1 MVIWRIPEPVQGSS
15 HHYKYRLF
23 YGRGGKRIVG
33 YDNERPKGDHR
44 HIEGQG
50 EHVQFNT
57 LDTLIEEFL
66 AEVKAREEVWKR
78 QRSGFGKIQMRFCA
92 RLHNGSSKFGKQAS
106 HRVRVSLFPLLSNFF
121 GR

>member
-57 LDTLIEEFL
+57 LDTLIEEFWRRL
-66 AEVKAREEVWKR
+66 KRGRKYENGNDQDSERYKCGFARGCTTV
-78 QRSGFGKIQMRFCA
+78 
-92 RLHNGSSKFGKQAS
+92 QAS
-106 HRVRVSLFPLLSNFF
+106 LENRPATGCVFHFF
-121 GR
+121 HC